1 MGRQEMK
8 RILSILLL
16 SVITLSLLGCRN
28 EVSETAYNDF
38 IAKLEE
44 MDFSVASEDVDEN
57 ILQGERKWLTI
68 NETENISV
76 YFYESNAKMEKDAS
90 YIDAGGSSYNNG
102 KDAVQ
107 ISWVSFPHFY
117 KTENIIVLYVGE
129 DTKIINAL
137 EEIIG
142 DQFAG
147 YIE

>member
-1 MGRQEMK
+1 MK
-8 RILSILLL
+8 RILSIILL
-16 SVITLSLLGCRN
+16 SLITLSLLGCRN
-28 EVSETAYNDF
+28 EISDTAYNDF
-38 IAKLEE
+38 ITKLEE
-44 MDFSVASEDVDEN
+44 MDFSVTSEDVDED

-68 NETENISV
+68 NKTENISV

-90 YIDAGGSSYNNG
+90 YIDSGGSSYNNG
-102 KDAVQ
+102 KDAVE

-129 DTKIINAL
+129 DADLIHAL

-147 YIE
+147 FIE

>member
-1 MGRQEMK
+1 MK
-8 RILSILLL
+8 RLLSIILL
-16 SVITLSLLGCRN
+16 SVLTLSLLGCRN
-28 EVSETAYNDF
+28 EISESAYNDF
-38 IAKLEE
+38 ITKLEE
-44 MDFSVASEDVDEN
+44 MDFSVISEDVDDD

-76 YFYESNAKMEKDAS
+76 YFYESNAKMEKDSS

-102 KDAVQ
+102 KNAVH
-107 ISWVSFPHFY
+107 ISWSSFPHFY

-129 DTKIINAL
+129 DSEIIHAL

>member
-1 MGRQEMK
+1 MRGHEMK
-8 RILSILLL
+8 RILSTILL
-16 SVITLSLLGCRN
+16 SVLTLSLLGCRN
-28 EVSETAYNDF
+28 EISETAYNDF
-38 IAKLEE
+38 ITKLEE
-44 MDFSVASEDVDEN
+44 MDFSVISEDVDED

-90 YIDAGGSSYNNG
+90 FIDAGGSSYNNG
-102 KDAVQ
+102 KEAVE

-129 DTKIINAL
+129 DTALIHAL

-147 YIE
+147 YTE